1 MFVLELAADD
11 LYAALGRFLDHARVA
26 GLRLA
31 AVSAHESAGRYA
43 ICATIAT
50 RDAERVERL
59 ARKLRTV
66 AGVAD
71 VVIRQNQAT
80 QDSSRQDSSR
90 QDPSRQD
97 PSPEQNQSRETET
110 LLVS

>member
-11 LYAALGRFLDHARVA
+11 LYAVLGRFLDHARVA

-90 QDPSRQD
+90 QDPS
-97 PSPEQNQSRETET
+97 PEQNQSRETET

>member
-11 LYAALGRFLDHARVA
+11 LYAVLGRFLDHARVA

-31 AVSAHESAGRYA
+31 AVSAHESAGRYT

-80 QDSSRQDSSR
+80 QDPSR

-97 PSPEQNQSRETET
+97 QSPEQNQSRETET